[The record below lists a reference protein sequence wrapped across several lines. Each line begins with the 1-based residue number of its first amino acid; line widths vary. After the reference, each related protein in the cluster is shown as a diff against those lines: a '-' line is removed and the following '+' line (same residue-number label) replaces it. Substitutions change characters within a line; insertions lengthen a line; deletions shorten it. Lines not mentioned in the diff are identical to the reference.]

1 MPTGLAYLI
10 VVLVWATTPLAIKWS
25 AEALP
30 PVMAAGVRMSLAV
43 LIGLPSLWLLGER
56 LQWHRRALLSYGAA
70 IPGVFGAMA
79 FTYLASRHVPS
90 GLISV
95 VFGLAPLLSGFL
107 MQLGPTSVRLNGYH
121 WAGCLL
127 GVAGLALVFAPSL
140 GGQGEGQMLVGL
152 GLLLTAVLGF
162 SVSGV
167 MVKQVAAGLHPLTHT
182 LGALTL
188 SLPLYLGFSVL
199 LGERLE
205 VGDRVEGFYA
215 IVYLAVCGSLIGF
228 VSYFL
233 VLSRLSAATVALI
246 TLITPV
252 LALLLGWAFNGEALG
267 VRVLAGALV
276 IISALGLYL
285 FGDRRVR
292 RATLGQLETGRPGQM
307 ADVSS
312 H

>member
-30 PVMAAGVRMSLAV
+30 PVMAAGLRMSLAV
-43 LIGLPSLWLLGER
+43 LIGLPWLWLLGER
-56 LQWHRRALLSYGAA
+56 LLWHRRALLSYGAA
-70 IPGVFGAMA
+70 LPGVFGAMA
-79 FTYLASRHVPS
+79 FSYLASRHVAS

-95 VFGLAPLLSGFL
+95 VFGLAPLLSGLF
-107 MQLGPTSVRLNGYH
+107 MQTASSAMRLNYYH
-121 WAGCLL
+121 WAGCVL
-127 GVAGLALVFAPSL
+127 GVLGLGLVFAPSL
-140 GGQGEGQMLVGL
+140 ARQGDGPVLVGL
-152 GLLLTAVLGF
+152 ALLLVAVLGF

-199 LGERLE
+199 LGERVE
-205 VGDRVEGFYA
+205 IGDRVQGFYA
-215 IVYLAVCGSLIGF
+215 IVYLAVFGSLVGF

-233 VLSRLSAATVALI
+233 VLSRLNAATVALI
-246 TLITPV
+246 TLITPIM
-252 LALLLGWAFNGEALG
+252 ALLLGSVFNDEVLHW
-267 VRVLAGALV
+267 RVLAGAGV
-276 IISALGLYL
+276 IISALGLYF

-292 RATLGQLETGRPGQM
+292 RVAVPVLETGRRGQQ